1 MEQVKTREWL
11 VLANF
16 PQSLHQLRSNW
27 YLGTNA
33 ILLRNLEDD
42 ESSPAHVHTQIFQAI
57 LPLAALSSPD
67 HQLVR
72 LSMIRHSTCISTRR
86 FFCVFQFDFV

>member
-42 ESSPAHVHTQIFQAI
+42 NVHTQIFQAI